1 MTKHNDVKAEGESK
15 EVANILQSK
24 LAEKMMGVFE
34 LVVSDRS
41 GHFAKHP
48 DQIPDQK
55 SVQSII
61 NSYSITNAAISGGA
75 SLVPGPWGM
84 VAVIPEIAAV
94 IRNQLAMIYDVGM
107 AYGKSKVLNKEL
119 LAGILITAMGAS
131 AGSLLVMQGSK
142 VLVKRVALRAFQ
154 KIIVLLAGRVTQ
166 QALKSAIS
174 KWLPG
179 VGAAAMAVWSNYLTR
194 QVGKKAIEI
203 FEKEIVLSEEVIEE
217 MPLETESVSVPT
229 ATISRMST
237 PSSSPDMP
245 KVKTLVNLLKV
256 DGTIKAE
263 EREYVQTIIGNAD
276 LTESEKADLTQ
287 AIDKSGK
294 FVVDYSAFASSPDDA
309 IGLLV
314 DMVTLAKRDGTFHIT
329 EKMFVKQVGKLLG
342 FSDNDIDETM
352 ATTA

>member
-1 MTKHNDVKAEGESK
+1 MTKQNDAKAEGESK
-15 EVANILQSK
+15 EVANTLQSK
-24 LAEKMMGVFE
+24 LAEKMIGVFE

-48 DQIPDQK
+48 DKIPDKK
-55 SVQSII
+55 SVPSII
-61 NSYSITNAAISGGA
+61 NSYSVTNAAISGGA
-75 SLVPGPWGM
+75 GLMPGPWGM
-84 VAVIPEIAAV
+84 VVVIPEIATV

-107 AYGKSKVLNKEL
+107 AYGKSRVLNKEL
-119 LAGILITAMGAS
+119 LAGVLLTAMGSS

-142 VLVKRVALRAFQ
+142 VLVKRVALRSFQ
-154 KIIVLLAGRVTQ
+154 QIIVMLAGRITQ

-174 KWLPG
+174 KWLPV

-229 ATISRMST
+229 ATINRAST
-237 PSSSPDMP
+237 ASISPDMP
-245 KVKTLVNLLKV
+245 KVQTLVNLMKV

-263 EREYVQTIIGNAD
+263 EREYAQTIIGNAD

-342 FSDNDIDETM
+342 FADNDIDETM
-352 ATTA
+352 ATTG